1 MQTNIAVIGL
11 GSMGGAM
18 ASTLARAGWNV
29 TGFDPSP
36 EARDRALENGVRA
49 VDELA
54 TLAGHEFVVLSLPN
68 AEVVRATVPVM
79 LSKPGTVGIIDTTTS
94 DPTTSRAM
102 AELAI
107 EHQAAFVDAPV
118 SGGRTGAATGQLS
131 AFLGGEDSAVEACR
145 PVLETLTGG
154 AFQQLGGPG
163 SGNVVKLI
171 NNALAAVN
179 LASVGEALSIAQ
191 AWGVDPVVAAASVSN
206 ATGGSRVTSAMYPDW
221 VLSGTFDS
229 GFSMGLMARDAALAV
244 DIAQK
249 VGEDPQILARSSS
262 LWQDSLESLGSG
274 ADFSEIARTVAP
286 RLNES
291 AHTDQSR
298 DTEIKEKA

>member
-1 MQTNIAVIGL
+1 MPTNIAVIGL

-18 ASTLARAGWNV
+18 ASTLARAGWDV

-36 EARDRALENGVRA
+36 EARDRALDNGIRT

-54 TLAGHEFVVLSLPN
+54 LVAGHKFVLLSLPN
-68 AEVVRATVPVM
+68 AEVVRATIPVV
-79 LSKPGTVGIIDTTTS
+79 LSSQGTVGIIDTTTS
-94 DPTTSRAM
+94 DPATSRAM
-102 AELAI
+102 AQLAF
-107 EHQAAFVDAPV
+107 EHDAAFVDSPV
-118 SGGRTGAATGQLS
+118 SGGRSGAEKGQLS
-131 AFLGGEDSAVEACR
+131 AFLGGEDYAIDVCR
-145 PVLETLTGG
+145 PVLEALTGG
-154 AFQQLGGPG
+154 SFQHLGNPG

-171 NNALAAVN
+171 NNALAAAN

-191 AWGVDPVVAAASVSN
+191 AWGVDPKVAAASVSN

-244 DIAQK
+244 EIAKQ
-249 VGEDPQILARSSS
+249 VGEDPQVLGRTSS
-262 LWQDSLESLGSG
+262 LWQDSLESLGAR

-286 RLNES
+286 RL
-291 AHTDQSR
+291 TDPTSTNQNH
-298 DTEIKEKA
+298 DTDLKEQA

>member
-1 MQTNIAVIGL
+1 LQSNIAVIGL

-29 TGFDPSP
+29 TGFDPSS
-36 EARDRALENGVRA
+36 EARDRALENGVRP
-49 VDELA
+49 VDELSA
-54 TLAGHEFVVLSLPN
+54 VAGHEFVLLSLPN
-68 AEVVRATVPVM
+68 AEVVHATVPVV
-79 LSKPGTVGIIDTTTS
+79 LSVWGTIGIIDTTTS
-94 DPTTSRAM
+94 DPATSRSM
-102 AELAI
+102 SELAT
-107 EHQAAFVDAPV
+107 EHGAAFVDAPV
-118 SGGRTGAATGQLS
+118 SGGRTGAATGRLS

-154 AFQQLGGPG
+154 AFQHLGGPG

-171 NNALAAVN
+171 NNALAAAN
-179 LASVGEALSIAQ
+179 LASVGEALSIAK
-191 AWGVDPVVAAASVSN
+191 AWGVDPSVAAASVSS

-244 DIAQK
+244 EIAQK
-249 VGEDPQILARSSS
+249 VGEDPQILGRTSA
-262 LWQDSLESLGSG
+262 LWRDSLESLGAE

-286 RLNES
+286 RLTES
-291 AHTDQSR
+291 AYIDQPR
-298 DTEIKEKA
+298 DTDLKEKA

>member
-1 MQTNIAVIGL
+1 MNIAVVGL

-18 ASTLARAGWNV
+18 ASTLARAGWTV

-36 EARDRALENGVRA
+36 EARERAKEHGIRTEEDLTS
-49 VDELA
+49 A
-54 TLAGHEFVVLSLPN
+54 TDHDYVLLSLPN
-68 AEVVRATVPVM
+68 AAIVRATVPVL
-79 LSKPGTVGIIDTTTS
+79 LSVPSIIGIVDTTTS
-94 DPTTSRAM
+94 DPATSRAM
-102 AELAI
+102 ASLAGD
-107 EHQAAFVDAPV
+107 HGAAFVDAPV
-118 SGGRTGAATGQLS
+118 SGGRAGAAEGRLN
-131 AFLGGEDSAVEACR
+131 AFLGGEAAAVETCR

-154 AFQQLGGPG
+154 SFHHLGGPG

-171 NNALAAVN
+171 NNALAAAN

-191 AWGVDPVVAAASVSN
+191 AWGVDPAVAAASVSN

-244 DIAQK
+244 AIAK
-249 VGEDPQILARSSS
+249 EVGEDPQILGRTSA
-262 LWQDSLESLGSG
+262 LWQRSLESLGAG

-286 RLNES
+286 RLTGS
-291 AHTDQSR
+291 THTDNHY
-298 DTEIKEKA
+298 DDDFKEQA